1 MDQIKIEALDL
12 FINSLLRGIYQSDM
26 SDEDCELVI
35 EQAFDELAEMLD
47 EEYIDIFFE
56 RIEVAQQELEEALD
70 AQEKVE
76 LIMEE
81 LGWLSKN

>member
-1 MDQIKIEALDL
+1 MEQIKIEAMDL
-12 FINSLLRGIYQSDM
+12 FINSLLRGVYQSDM

-47 EEYIDIFFE
+47 EEYIDMFFE